1 MSMYSHDTTYKNL
14 VIAGAK
20 LVKDLKALDKADM
33 EAVDEVYED
42 GYNIYDAIKLL
53 VNIAA
58 DLTTEERFYYD
69 MAQIYYAD
77 TISVYADNK
86 ELGEKY
92 FDLLWKMNEGDEEA
106 KAAFEELSKMI
117 PDDEHY
123 WVRRNT

>member
-53 VNIAA
+53 ANIAA
-58 DLTTEERFYYD
+58 DLTTEARFYYD
-69 MAQIYYAD
+69 IAQIYYAD
-77 TISVYADNK
+77 TISVYAYNK

>member
-77 TISVYADNK
+77 TISVYAYNK